1 MQNSWLAFDPLMEWA
16 LRLSLWRR
24 RRFQISWWTRTSW
37 CFNHTMLSVGQSH
50 AAFNNFLAF
59 GIPTCPI
66 LDQKTL
72 DDLSVSILAVAT
84 EEFGTHLY
92 NITPNVGCLMTG
104 MSPDARALVYRF
116 EIQNFELSWSWSL
129 KICAPGQERLLRNSR
144 IRTLTKFRPGI
155 MEVSLW
161 GCLNFCRWTMMK
173 IGMENKSERW
183 RWIKHTRGPSSV
195 LRITWWEVHY
205 LALKLANIAQVG
217 ITAGLEFFKETFAD
231 WWRKIWEHV
240 VFWSWHMGDEF
251 PGWWILMRIHETSW
265 IELTFWLPGLYSA
278 CLHATLWC
286 QHYVAAWQI
295 CKLRRLSTWAIAKYD
310 SQTIQNWVSVRA
322 GMLSWQGLQDLECLQ
337 RLQAFA
343 QRKT

>member
-1 MQNSWLAFDPLMEWA
+1 MQNSWLAFDQLMEWA

-231 WWRKIWEHV
+231 WWRKNMRTCCFLILAHGGWISRLV
-240 VFWSWHMGDEF
+240 NFDANSWDQLN
-251 PGWWILMRIHETSW
+251 WADILAARSILSMPTCD
-265 IELTFWLPGLYSA
+265 LMVSA
-278 CLHATLWC
+278 LCCSLA
-286 QHYVAAWQI
+286 
-295 CKLRRLSTWAIAKYD
+295 
-310 SQTIQNWVSVRA
+310 
-322 GMLSWQGLQDLECLQ
+322 DL
-337 RLQAFA
+337 
-343 QRKT
+343 